1 MRGRAKV
8 LTAVLCLTV
17 GAGMAL
23 AQDQYPSRTIKII
36 VPTSPGAVTDI
47 MARALGQALSQ
58 SWGQPVVIDNRP
70 GGDETIGGEVVAKSA
85 TDAYTLLLTSN
96 AGVTASPHLH
106 SNMRYDPQKDL
117 TPIFYLGQVTPVMV
131 VPSASPVK
139 SVQELIALAKSKPGE
154 LNYGSFGTGTYSH
167 VAMED
172 FKLRTGTQML
182 HLPYRGAAPA
192 YTAMLR
198 NETAVMIA
206 NLSGA
211 AAQAEAGRVRII
223 AAAGA
228 KRSTARPDL
237 PTVAESG
244 VPGFST
250 GAWWGL
256 FAPANLPRPL
266 VDKIRTEIQRILGT
280 PEMQKIFQ
288 ANTMERMEMT
298 FEQLQ
303 QFIRDDLDN
312 WGRQIKAAG
321 IKPN

>member
-1 MRGRAKV
+1 
-8 LTAVLCLTV
+8 
-17 GAGMAL
+17 
-23 AQDQYPSRTIKII
+23 
-36 VPTSPGAVTDI
+36 
-47 MARALGQALSQ
+47 
-58 SWGQPVVIDNRP
+58 
-70 GGDETIGGEVVAKSA
+70 
-85 TDAYTLLLTSN
+85 
-96 AGVTASPHLH
+96 
-106 SNMRYDPQKDL
+106 
-117 TPIFYLGQVTPVMV
+117 
-131 VPSASPVK
+131 
-139 SVQELIALAKSKPGE
+139 
-154 LNYGSFGTGTYSH
+154 
-167 VAMED
+167 
-172 FKLRTGTQML
+172 
-182 HLPYRGAAPA
+182 
-192 YTAMLR
+192 MLR

-228 KRSTARPDL
+228 QRSAARPDL

-244 VPGFST
+244 VPGFAT

-256 FAPANLPRPL
+256 LGPANLPRSV
-266 VDKIRTEIQRILGT
+266 VDKIRNEIQRILGT

-288 ANTMERMEMT
+288 ANTMERKEMT